1 LRTRGDRPFSGSV
14 APKAHDLA
22 IMILLIIDIPPTTQ
36 SYIKRSMTL
45 LTKKKQKREK
55 STDVSVDKYY
65 VKHTTAI
72 AFLLMLVY
80 INRYNVKLIT
90 IKGGSIMKKVLFSLL
105 AVGVILVGGLAPVK
119 SASALPA
126 ETDVTGVITDAGVP
140 VAGAMVTVKCG
151 AWTKTDTTDAF
162 GSYLVS
168 FTFAQCPPGSI

>member
-1 LRTRGDRPFSGSV
+1 
-14 APKAHDLA
+14 
-22 IMILLIIDIPPTTQ
+22 
-36 SYIKRSMTL
+36 
-45 LTKKKQKREK
+45 
-55 STDVSVDKYY
+55 
-65 VKHTTAI
+65 
-72 AFLLMLVY
+72 
-80 INRYNVKLIT
+80 
-90 IKGGSIMKKVLFSLL
+90 

-168 FTFAQCPPGSI
+168 FTFAQCPPGSIVTVTAKKGAKTGTKNGRIVGVTTKLNLGLVNVDIPEYGVVGALIGSGAAVGAIVFTRRRFAQQNS